1 MITQHYPYKYKYRNT
16 YINMN
21 MRPQHITITSIKY
34 LISYPINMKVSNQVF
49 TTSNSN
55 KCVGGLCLCMCML
68 TRAHTNMNKQTFKVK
83 RRVSVSEESML
94 IWEVKC
100 VKGVRK
106 EMLTFL
112 LPLYT
117 TLPLPKHQTT
127 THVNIKFITLN
138 LSCLCVYVGARAT
151 TLTMYTHQH

>member
-55 KCVGGLCLCMCML
+55 KCV
-68 TRAHTNMNKQTFKVK
+68 
-83 RRVSVSEESML
+83 
-94 IWEVKC
+94 C
-100 VKGVRK
+100 V
-106 EMLTFL
+106 
-112 LPLYT
+112 
-117 TLPLPKHQTT
+117 
-127 THVNIKFITLN
+127 
-138 LSCLCVYVGARAT
+138 LSARARHQQ
-151 TLTMYTHQH
+151 TLTENKHYFKYFMT